1 MVASPL
7 RYPGGKAKL
16 YEFFVEFIT
25 RNDLLGTHYCEP
37 YAGGAGLAIKL
48 LSHGFVSRISL
59 NDLDNSI
66 FSFWKSALFD
76 TDQFCAL
83 IESTPITMAEWRK
96 QQVIWREADAS
107 DQLAL
112 GFSTY
117 FLNRTNRS
125 GIIEGAGPI
134 GGIKQAGKWKLD
146 ARLNK
151 TRQIENIRLLS
162 RLRDKIEISNLD
174 AVEFIQ
180 GKIKRKNHLLYLD
193 PPYFVKGSKLYK
205 NFYQPEDHKVISN
218 LLRRH
223 RNNKWIVSYDN
234 VPEIQSLY
242 SDFANIEYTLGY
254 SAGTRAVG
262 KEIIFSSDELI
273 MPGGILQGAA

>member
-96 QQVIWREADAS
+96 QQVI
-107 DQLAL
+107 
-112 GFSTY
+112 
-117 FLNRTNRS
+117 
-125 GIIEGAGPI
+125 
-134 GGIKQAGKWKLD
+134 
-146 ARLNK
+146 
-151 TRQIENIRLLS
+151 
-162 RLRDKIEISNLD
+162 
-174 AVEFIQ
+174 
-180 GKIKRKNHLLYLD
+180 
-193 PPYFVKGSKLYK
+193 
-205 NFYQPEDHKVISN
+205 
-218 LLRRH
+218 
-223 RNNKWIVSYDN
+223 
-234 VPEIQSLY
+234 
-242 SDFANIEYTLGY
+242 
-254 SAGTRAVG
+254 
-262 KEIIFSSDELI
+262 
-273 MPGGILQGAA
+273 

>member
-1 MVASPL
+1 MVTSPL

-25 RNDLLGTHYCEP
+25 QNGLLGTHYCEP
-37 YAGGAGLAIKL
+37 YAGGGGLAIKL
-48 LSHGFVSRISL
+48 LSHGFVSHISL
-59 NDLDNSI
+59 NDLDYSI
-66 FSFWKSALFD
+66 YAFWQSALFD
-76 TDQFCAL
+76 TDKFCAL
-83 IESTPITMAEWRK
+83 IESTPITIAEWRR
-96 QQVIWREADAS
+96 QQHIWRKADAS

-134 GGIKQAGKWKLD
+134 GGIEQTGKWKLD

-151 TRQIENIRLLS
+151 KRQIENIQLLS
-162 RLRDKIEISNLD
+162 RLRDNIEVSNLD

-180 GKIKRKNHLLYLD
+180 GKIKQDNHLLYLD

-205 NFYQPEDHKVISN
+205 NFYQPDDHEVISK
-218 LLRRH
+218 LLRGH
-223 RNNKWIVSYDN
+223 RKKKWIVSYDN
-234 VPEIQSLY
+234 VPEIQALY
-242 SDFANIEYTLGY
+242 ADFADVEYTLGY

-262 KEIIFSSDELI
+262 KEIIFASDTLI
-273 MPGGILQGAA
+273 IPSGILKSAA